1 MECTLQEARF
11 DLAYHLKLVPFS
23 DGLQRRE
30 RASWAIQSCHGSM
43 KNLTVFSCVGK
54 RREGYPVVCRMLVC
68 VCVCVCECVCSC
80 VCMCVQACAC
90 VYVCVH
96 VCMCVRAR
104 CMVFELCICEVC
116 VCVVVYV

>member
-68 VCVCVCECVCSC
+68 VCVCVSACVHVCVC
-80 VCMCVQACAC
+80 A
-90 VYVCVH
+90 YRHVH
-96 VCMCVRAR
+96 VCMCVFM
-104 CMVFELCICEVC
+104 CVC
-116 VCVVVYV
+116 VCVLVVWCLRCVYVRCACVW